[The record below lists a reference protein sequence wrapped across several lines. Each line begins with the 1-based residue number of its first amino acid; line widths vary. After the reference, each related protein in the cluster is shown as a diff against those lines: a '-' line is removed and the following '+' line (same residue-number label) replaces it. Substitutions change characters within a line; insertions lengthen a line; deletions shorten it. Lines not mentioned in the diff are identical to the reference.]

1 MERELA
7 NTLELTDGGKSL
19 MLLVCLNEEI
29 KDRERE
35 REKKRGIQ
43 GLTRCRGSGV
53 VGVRLPSSFTVM
65 KAPSLPPSNTPSARR
80 FAVVSEMQRLNAD
93 KPPIFVIFLPAHPGT
108 TGHAVVA
115 RGAPR
120 TMMSCLK
127 SNQKLTSPWLFVS
140 ASVLESSQMLWK
152 AGSRL
157 FIQQRISPKHTHSIS
172 RRGYLSREAQ
182 VTVFLKSGRHKSPSA
197 ANYNSHPTC

>member
-1 MERELA
+1 
-7 NTLELTDGGKSL
+7 

-29 KDRERE
+29 KDRERDRENAEFRDLHAAE
-35 REKKRGIQ
+35 R
-43 GLTRCRGSGV
+43 SGV
-53 VGVRLPSSFTVM
+53 DVVRLPSSLTVM
-65 KAPSLPPSNTPSARR
+65 KAPSLSEQHGVSSW
-80 FAVVSEMQRLNAD
+80 FVVVSEMLRLNAD
-93 KPPIFVIFLPAHPGT
+93 KPPMFVIFLPAHPGT

-115 RGAPR
+115 RGAPQA
-120 TMMSCLK
+120 MMSCLK

-197 ANYNSHPTC
+197 ANYNSHPTCWSQRAGGAVFRR